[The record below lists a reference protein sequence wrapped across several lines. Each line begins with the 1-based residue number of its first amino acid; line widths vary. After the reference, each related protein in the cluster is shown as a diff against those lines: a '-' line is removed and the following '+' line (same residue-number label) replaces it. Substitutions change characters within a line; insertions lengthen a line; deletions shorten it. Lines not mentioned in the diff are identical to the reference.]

1 MLNIAKKIGLL
12 VFITGFA
19 VSTAT
24 AQSTTSSPYS
34 RFGIGQPQKDYFVQS
49 VGMGGISQGFRN
61 FASINF
67 ANPASFSAIK
77 LTSIDAGLFGGFTNL
92 AKGTNAEGSY
102 DYSISHLALAFPVS
116 EKSGVSVGIVPLSN
130 TGYQVINFG
139 MVGNQDV
146 AFLSTGEGGL
156 SQFYLGAG
164 YTIAENLS
172 IGANLIYVFGNI
184 KQRLAAEYLNDPE
197 TLNSRTTNNSNLG
210 GLNIKL
216 GIQYHKVLNEKDY
229 LVIGYTGSANA
240 KMDTRSDF
248 LIERYEKN
256 FLTDGENVL
265 DTVEFRERQMGS
277 ATIPGS
283 HTIGFLYQ
291 KDTKLTVGLDVNFTN
306 WSAFKLNNN
315 DPGFKNSIR
324 VGAGLQYTPDVFAVT
339 NYFNIVDYRLG
350 INYNKSYLELNN
362 KSINQVAVTGGLGLP
377 ILRSASKINLGLEL
391 GQRGTK
397 QNNLV
402 RERFAVFHLGVTFN
416 DRWFVKRLF
425 D

>member
-1 MLNIAKKIGLL
+1 MRKAVQKITSI
-12 VFITGFA
+12 VIITGLA
-19 VSTAT
+19 VSTLF

-49 VGMGGISQGFRN
+49 VGMGGVSQGFRN

-102 DYSISHLALAFPVS
+102 DYSISHLALAFPLS
-116 EKSGVSVGIVPLSN
+116 PKSGVSVGIVPLSN
-130 TGYQVINFG
+130 TGYQVVNFG
-139 MVGNQDV
+139 SVGNQDV
-146 AFLSTGEGGL
+146 AYLSTGEGGL

-164 YTIAENLS
+164 YTLAENLS
-172 IGANLIYVFGNI
+172 VGANLIYVFGNI

-197 TLNSRTTNNSNLG
+197 TLNSRITNNSNLG
-210 GLNIKL
+210 GLNLKIGL
-216 GIQYHKVLNEKDY
+216 QYHKAINEKDY
-229 LVIGYTGSANA
+229 IVVGYTGSANA
-240 KMDTRSDF
+240 TVDSRSDF

-265 DTVEFRERQMGS
+265 DTVEFRERQLS
-277 ATIPGS
+277 NAIIPGS

-291 KDTKLTVGLDVNFTN
+291 KDTKLTVGLDLNFTN
-306 WSAFKLNNN
+306 WSAFRLNNS
-315 DPGFKNSIR
+315 DPGFKNSMRI
-324 VGAGLQYTPDVFAVT
+324 GAGLQYTPDVFAVT
-339 NYFNIVDYRLG
+339 NYFNIVDYRVGL
-350 INYNKSYLELNN
+350 NYNKSYLELNN
-362 KSINQVAVTGGLGLP
+362 KSINQFAITGGLGLP

-402 RERFAVFHLGVTFN
+402 RERFAVFHFGVTFN